1 MSEQT
6 STNLDVSLEGSQGL
20 ERRLT
25 IRVPSDEIE
34 REIDQRLT
42 KLGRTTKLKGFRPGK
57 VPKKV
62 VRKRFGDQVRQEV
75 LSEVIRSSF
84 SQAVQQQNLAPA
96 GGPSIEP
103 LSVAEDED
111 LRYRA
116 TFEVYPE
123 IEIQGIETLAVELP
137 VVEIGDEDVDE
148 MIEKLRHQRSEWR
161 EVERKAAEGDRV
173 IVDFEGKIDKQP
185 FEGGQGSEVP
195 IELGAGQ
202 VLEELEKALVG
213 AAAGDDKT
221 AKVRFPKDYPSAE
234 VAGRKAVFEIHV
246 HRVEERVMPDVD
258 DEFCAAFGI
267 EEGGIEA
274 LKQDVRRNMQRELDE
289 RLRSERKS
297 RTLDAF
303 LAANP
308 ITVPS
313 ALVEDEIR
321 ELQSDAMRRMGTE
334 DPEQAPG
341 REQFEGYARRRVA
354 LGLLVQELIRA
365 NGIELDNAR
374 VDARIEELVAPYEE
388 PEEAARLYRGTPE
401 LLQQVQS
408 TVLEEQVVDFLLEH
422 GKPTQKTMSFAEF
435 MGT

>member
-62 VRKRFGDQVRQEV
+62 VRQRFGDQVRQEV

-84 SQAVQQQNLAPA
+84 SRAVQQQNLAPA

-123 IEIQGIETLAVELP
+123 IEIQGVETLAVELP
-137 VVEIGDEDVDE
+137 VVEIGDADVDE

-202 VLEELEKALVG
+202 VLDELEKALVG
-213 AAAGDDKT
+213 AGAGDDKT

-258 DEFCAAFGI
+258 DEFCEAFGI

-274 LKQDVRRNMQRELDE
+274 LKHDVRRNMQRELDE

-321 ELQSDAMRRMGTE
+321 ELQADAMRRMGTE

-365 NGIELDNAR
+365 NGIELDNSR

-408 TVLEEQVVDFLLEH
+408 TVLEEQVVDFLLEQ
-422 GKPTQKTMSFAEF
+422 GRPTEKTMSFAEF